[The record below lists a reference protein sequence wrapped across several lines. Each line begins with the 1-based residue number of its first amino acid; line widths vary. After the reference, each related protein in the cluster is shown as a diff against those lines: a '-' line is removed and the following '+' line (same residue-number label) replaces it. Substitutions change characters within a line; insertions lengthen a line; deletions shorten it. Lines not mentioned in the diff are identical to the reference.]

1 MEGRA
6 NCSPSY
12 KSPDPMSRIQQD
24 LNEHHSKWDSLI
36 RTKSPGMLRRIMPKG
51 RKPRVCVIGAG
62 VAGMRCA
69 QVLGE
74 KGMDVTVLEARDR
87 TAPELPPSIYDQSGH
102 LLSQEEGQKCSEL
115 MWGIIEEAFEYSNKH
130 SASIPQEQS
139 LLDFFKLKLREKDL
153 PESSRERILQV
164 CRSWGDYIG
173 GSIEKQSLKYFWL
186 EETIDGENLFLASTY
201 KPILSKLTQDTYTH
215 ASVHLSTKVTSITSN
230 SSPPSQDE
238 EPSTYTSISITTSEK
253 QVLEYDEII
262 TTAPLGCLKST
273 HEHAFHPPLPSR
285 IQKAIKNLSY
295 GRLEK
300 VYLTFPSAF
309 WLAASSSE
317 LSPSTATTTTSPIS
331 LTAPSTESSLNPFFN
346 QWLSP
351 LYTPHHYPVECVFL
365 SSLPSP
371 HAHPTLLFYMHGAL
385 ATHITTTTSPLDP
398 SSPEYLA
405 TLTEFFKPYYS
416 RLPNFGPGKEE
427 CTPTHALAT
436 NWSNDPL
443 AGYGSYSNFLI
454 PEQTN
459 LTGEKDIPDPNLS
472 ESEEIELDHDI
483 EALRHGCPE
492 RRLWFA
498 GEHTSPFVALGTVTG
513 AWWSG
518 EKVARRILGA
528 WGMGGGGA
536 DGEGE
541 VDGEK
546 IKANGVEMDA
556 DGVEGAEEGKVG
568 SKHGGIGME
577 GRVPDG

>member
-1 MEGRA
+1 
-6 NCSPSY
+6 
-12 KSPDPMSRIQQD
+12 
-24 LNEHHSKWDSLI
+24 
-36 RTKSPGMLRRIMPKG
+36 
-51 RKPRVCVIGAG
+51 
-62 VAGMRCA
+62 
-69 QVLGE
+69 
-74 KGMDVTVLEARDR
+74 
-87 TAPELPPSIYDQSGH
+87 
-102 LLSQEEGQKCSEL
+102 
-115 MWGIIEEAFEYSNKH
+115 
-130 SASIPQEQS
+130 
-139 LLDFFKLKLREKDL
+139 
-153 PESSRERILQV
+153 
-164 CRSWGDYIG
+164 
-173 GSIEKQSLKYFWL
+173 
-186 EETIDGENLFLASTY
+186 
-201 KPILSKLTQDTYTH
+201 
-215 ASVHLSTKVTSITSN
+215 
-230 SSPPSQDE
+230 
-238 EPSTYTSISITTSEK
+238 
-253 QVLEYDEII
+253 
-262 TTAPLGCLKST
+262 
-273 HEHAFHPPLPSR
+273 
-285 IQKAIKNLSY
+285 
-295 GRLEK
+295 
-300 VYLTFPSAF
+300 
-309 WLAASSSE
+309 
-317 LSPSTATTTTSPIS
+317 
-331 LTAPSTESSLNPFFN
+331 
-346 QWLSP
+346 
-351 LYTPHHYPVECVFL
+351 
-365 SSLPSP
+365 
-371 HAHPTLLFYMHGAL
+371 MHGAL